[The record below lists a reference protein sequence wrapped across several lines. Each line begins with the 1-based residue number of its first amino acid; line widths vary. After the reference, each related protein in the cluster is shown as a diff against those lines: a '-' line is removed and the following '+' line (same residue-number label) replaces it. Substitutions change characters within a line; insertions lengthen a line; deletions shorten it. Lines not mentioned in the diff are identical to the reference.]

1 MVQIRDLNNW
11 KHVKGVKTGDV
22 GPKYGYESKDNGW
35 ATFDQVRIPRS
46 NMLMGF
52 CEVNKEGDFE
62 VTGDLRVLY
71 TVMMHIRM
79 LIVQNAG
86 VSLHQAALLGI
97 RYGVMR
103 RQFKT
108 IDGSRE
114 ERKIMDYQTHQHI
127 FGPVLAHTFVMQLN
141 GSWVAD

>member
-1 MVQIRDLNNW
+1 MQIRDPNNW
-11 KHVKGVKTGDV
+11 HHLKGVKSGDL
-22 GPKYGYESKDNGW
+22 GPKQGYFSKDNGW
-35 ATFDQVRIPRS
+35 ATFDQVRIPRT

-52 CEVNKEGDFE
+52 CGVSKAGDFS

-79 LIVQNAG
+79 LIVRNAG
-86 VSLHQAALLGI
+86 EGLSQGALLGI

-108 IDGSRE
+108 INGSKE

-127 FGPVLAHTFVMQLN
+127 FGPILAHSFVMHMN